1 MKFAAASLLATTIA
15 AQAMVGTNIGGLF
28 VLEPWIT
35 PSFFYRFL
43 EQTAGNVGVDSF
55 SVCQAL
61 GPEEGNSM
69 MRAHWDS
76 WITEE
81 HLAGLAARDVEI
93 IRLPIGDW
101 TFTQYGPY
109 IGCMDGAKEKIDW
122 VLDTAAKYNIKV
134 LIDVHA
140 VKDS

>member
-1 MKFAAASLLATTIA
+1 
-15 AQAMVGTNIGGLF
+15 MVGTNIGGLF

-61 GPEEGNSM
+61 GPEEGNAM

-81 HLAGLAARDVEI
+81 HIAGLAARDVEI

-109 IGCMDGAKEKIDW
+109 IGCMDGAKEKIGW